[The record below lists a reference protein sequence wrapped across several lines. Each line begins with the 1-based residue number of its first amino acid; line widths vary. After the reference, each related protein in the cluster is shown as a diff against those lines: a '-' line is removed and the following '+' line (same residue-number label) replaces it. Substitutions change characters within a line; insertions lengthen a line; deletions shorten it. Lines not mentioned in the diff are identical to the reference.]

1 MQDARLPKDGVRRKT
16 PSVHV
21 VVCTGGNDT
30 IMVDGTLPW
39 SFRAACQRTA
49 IDNIVGRTTVILGAV
64 SFSLS
69 FLREH
74 PPSRRSCIES
84 TSQKKR
90 KRVVPLDNKDW
101 RTRIFIF
108 PNREKKG
115 KFDLFS
121 KSYMIGVRMTDK

>member
-84 TSQKKR
+84 TSQKKGKELSLSITKIGEPGFSYFQTER
-90 KRVVPLDNKDW
+90 KRGNLTFFLNH
-101 RTRIFIF
+101 T
-108 PNREKKG
+108 
-115 KFDLFS
+115 
-121 KSYMIGVRMTDK
+121 